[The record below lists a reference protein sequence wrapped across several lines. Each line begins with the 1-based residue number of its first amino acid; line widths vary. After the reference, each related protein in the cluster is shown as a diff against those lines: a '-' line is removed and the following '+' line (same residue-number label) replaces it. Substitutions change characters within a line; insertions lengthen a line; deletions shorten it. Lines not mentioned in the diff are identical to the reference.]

1 MLAKRI
7 RFKRCMGIDCP
18 SEFRVMRSIMP
29 IGKSVY
35 IKLSLRGQGT
45 PRRACCSNL
54 RTSHGVFDLLSP
66 RNPGTMRIHTAPAQS
81 VPFIEKGNMASR
93 TVWHF
98 AYGSNMNRAQMLSRT
113 GKILEE
119 HNASLPNYEVRFNKK
134 VRGGTAGANIQLA
147 SGKTVHGV
155 LYKIEEGAFRSLDRY
170 EGVPDHYRRI
180 EVQVTPEGGQPVPA
194 QIYIASKI
202 EKGLRPSA
210 TYLQAMLDG
219 AGEHN
224 LPASYIGEIKT
235 AAGAA

>member
-1 MLAKRI
+1 VGEGEIESAKL
-7 RFKRCMGIDCP
+7 FQLMQ
-18 SEFRVMRSIMP
+18 VQ
-29 IGKSVY
+29 
-35 IKLSLRGQGT
+35 RG
-45 PRRACCSNL
+45 
-54 RTSHGVFDLLSP
+54 FDLLSP
-66 RNPGTMRIHTAPAQS
+66 CNPDTMKVHSAPAQS
-81 VPFIEKGNMASR
+81 VPFIEKGAMASR

-98 AYGSNMNRAQMLSRT
+98 AYGSNMNRAQMLART

-134 VRGGTAGANIQLA
+134 VRGGTAGANIQPA

-155 LYKIEEGAFRSLDRY
+155 LYKVEEGSMRSLDRY

-194 QIYIASKI
+194 QIYIAQKV
-202 EKGLRPSA
+202 EKGLRPSSQ
-210 TYLQAMLDG
+210 YLQAMLDG

-224 LPASYIGEIKT
+224 LPASYIGEIKS

>member
-1 MLAKRI
+1 ML
-7 RFKRCMGIDCP
+7 FVY
-18 SEFRVMRSIMP
+18 SRV
-29 IGKSVY
+29 
-35 IKLSLRGQGT
+35 
-45 PRRACCSNL
+45 
-54 RTSHGVFDLLSP
+54 VFDLLSP
-66 RNPGTMRIHTAPAQS
+66 YNPATMDVHTAPVQS
-81 VPFIEKGNMASR
+81 VPFTEKGTMAPR

-134 VRGGTAGANIQLA
+134 VRGGTAGANIQPA
-147 SGKTVHGV
+147 QGKIVHGV
-155 LYKIEEGAFRSLDRY
+155 LYKIDEGALRSLDRY

-194 QIYIASKI
+194 QIYIASKV

-210 TYLQAMLDG
+210 PYLQAMLDG

-224 LPASYIGEIKT
+224 LPASYIGELKT

>member
-1 MLAKRI
+1 LKRT
-7 RFKRCMGIDCP
+7 KGAAP
-18 SEFRVMRSIMP
+18 E
-29 IGKSVY
+29 
-35 IKLSLRGQGT
+35 RGGL
-45 PRRACCSNL
+45 PFSFMH
-54 RTSHGVFDLLSP
+54 SHAVFDLLSQ
-66 RNPGTMRIHTAPAQS
+66 RNPATIQVHTAPAQS
-81 VPFIEKGNMASR
+81 VPFIEKGTMASR

-119 HNASLPNYEVRFNKK
+119 HNASLPNFEVRFNKK
-134 VRGGTAGANIQLA
+134 VRGGTAGANIQP
-147 SGKTVHGV
+147 SPGKTVHGV
-155 LYKIEEGAFRSLDRY
+155 LYKIEEGSMRSLDRY

-194 QIYIASKI
+194 QIYIAQKV

-210 TYLQAMLDG
+210 PYLQAMLDG

-224 LPASYIGEIKT
+224 LPASYIGEIKS

>member
-1 MLAKRI
+1 MKALQQDLKRLEATDTQVLGVSMDSAFANKAFADQI
-7 RFKRCMGIDCP
+7 GVTFPLLSDWGGEVTHKYGIYLDKYKAAR
-18 SEFRVMRSIMP
+18 RVNFL
-29 IGKSVY
+29 IGK
-35 IKLSLRGQGT
+35 
-45 PRRACCSNL
+45 
-54 RTSHGVFDLLSP
+54 D
-66 RNPGTMRIHTAPAQS
+66 
-81 VPFIEKGNMASR
+81 
-93 TVWHF
+93 
-98 AYGSNMNRAQMLSRT
+98 

-147 SGKTVHGV
+147 QGKTVHGV
-155 LYKIEEGAFRSLDRY
+155 LYKVEEGAMRSLDRY

-194 QIYIASKI
+194 QIYIASKL
-202 EKGLRPSA
+202 EKGLRPSPA
-210 TYLQAMLDG
+210 CLQAMLDG

>member
-1 MLAKRI
+1 MKALFHFMHPAN
-7 RFKRCMGIDCP
+7 G
-18 SEFRVMRSIMP
+18 
-29 IGKSVY
+29 
-35 IKLSLRGQGT
+35 
-45 PRRACCSNL
+45 
-54 RTSHGVFDLLSP
+54 FDLRSSC
-66 RNPGTMRIHTAPAQS
+66 NPVTMEVHVVPAES
-81 VPFIEKGNMASR
+81 VPFIEKGTMSSR

-134 VRGGTAGANIQLA
+134 VRGGTAGANIQPS

-155 LYKIEEGAFRSLDRY
+155 LYKIEESAFRSLDRY

-194 QIYIASKI
+194 QIYIAQKV
-202 EKGLRPSA
+202 EKGLRPSPS
-210 TYLQAMLDG
+210 YLQAMLDG

-224 LPASYIGEIKT
+224 LPASYIGEIKS

>member
-1 MLAKRI
+1 
-7 RFKRCMGIDCP
+7 
-18 SEFRVMRSIMP
+18 
-29 IGKSVY
+29 
-35 IKLSLRGQGT
+35 LSLQSQGT
-45 PRRACCSNL
+45 LCSGL
-54 RTSHGVFDLLSP
+54 LFRFVHSYILFDLLSP
-66 RNPGTMRIHTAPAQS
+66 RNPATIKVHAAPAQS
-81 VPFIEKGNMASR
+81 VPFIEKGTMASR

-98 AYGSNMNRAQMLSRT
+98 AYGSNMNRAQMLART

-147 SGKTVHGV
+147 QGKTVHGV
-155 LYKIEEGAFRSLDRY
+155 LYKVEEGAMRSLDRY

-194 QIYIASKI
+194 QIYIASKL
-202 EKGLRPSA
+202 EKGLRPSPA
-210 TYLQAMLDG
+210 YLQAMLDG